1 MSSGICSHGLVL
13 ATAMVVSSTVIFLTF
28 SRQKNL
34 SLPKQTLRSC
44 LSSGTGWWGSF
55 IIFFFLNYDYFLL
68 IVGGIFYFFLE
79 GKKRDKKKKKV
90 QFAENVKET
99 SGNGEEYRKEHNKKL
114 IATTE
119 GRSGKVDG
127 FCRNKIPANRIALY
141 NGILRDRVH
150 KMECSY

>member
-55 IIFFFLNYDYFLL
+55 IIFFFLNYDYFLF
-68 IVGGIFYFFLE
+68 IVGGIFFF
-79 GKKRDKKKKKV
+79 
-90 QFAENVKET
+90 F
-99 SGNGEEYRKEHNKKL
+99 
-114 IATTE
+114 
-119 GRSGKVDG
+119 
-127 FCRNKIPANRIALY
+127 FCRGKEK
-141 NGILRDRVH
+141 G
-150 KMECSY
+150 